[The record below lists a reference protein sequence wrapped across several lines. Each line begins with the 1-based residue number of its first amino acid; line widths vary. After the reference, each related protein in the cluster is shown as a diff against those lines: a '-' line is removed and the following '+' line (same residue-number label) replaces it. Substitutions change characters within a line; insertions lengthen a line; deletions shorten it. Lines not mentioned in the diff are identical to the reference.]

1 MLNGEALSYESPG
14 QKAGFLGTIVRF
26 GLTKDFPSQQAAVLR
41 AMTKDDVNNQ
51 IKNYFDLNRMTTVV
65 VGDKWIIQG
74 QIDKLLKDA
83 KYKDDL
89 KSVEFKKIS
98 LD

>member
-1 MLNGEALSYESPG
+1 MENYNPKVVELKW
-14 QKAGFLGTIVRF
+14 Q
-26 GLTKDFPSQQAAVLR
+26 
-41 AMTKDDVNNQ
+41 
-51 IKNYFDLNRMTTVV
+51 NYFDLNRMTTVV